1 MDNLLT
7 VHFHSMHG
15 DYSRYSMWK
24 WLDGYWGEEAH
35 FSREDD
41 FGLVGQV
48 TSPSNR
54 FIDSVNLLV
63 KFLSSESHI
72 KGMLVA
78 TFETM
83 ASQGYLFRIIN
94 SWITFN
100 YPNSI
105 GSIP

>member
-41 FGLVGQV
+41 FDQ
-48 TSPSNR
+48 S
-54 FIDSVNLLV
+54 SVLTKRL
-63 KFLSSESHI
+63 
-72 KGMLVA
+72 
-78 TFETM
+78 T
-83 ASQGYLFRIIN
+83 
-94 SWITFN
+94 
-100 YPNSI
+100 
-105 GSIP
+105 

>member
-63 KFLSSESHI
+63 KTEDWSRQTHDYRVRRPDKDDNSKKDKQDFFHRFPTLS
-72 KGMLVA
+72 
-78 TFETM
+78 
-83 ASQGYLFRIIN
+83 N
-94 SWITFN
+94 
-100 YPNSI
+100 
-105 GSIP
+105 

>member
-48 TSPSNR
+48 TSLQS
-54 FIDSVNLLV
+54 F
-63 KFLSSESHI
+63 
-72 KGMLVA
+72 
-78 TFETM
+78 
-83 ASQGYLFRIIN
+83 Y
-94 SWITFN
+94 
-100 YPNSI
+100 
-105 GSIP
+105 